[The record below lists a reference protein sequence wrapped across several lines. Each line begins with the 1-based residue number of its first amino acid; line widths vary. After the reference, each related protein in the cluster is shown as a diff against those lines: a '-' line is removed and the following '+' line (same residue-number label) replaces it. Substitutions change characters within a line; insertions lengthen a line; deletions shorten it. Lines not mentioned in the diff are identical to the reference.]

1 MENNS
6 TPALESYEIIE
17 NENNEIMILIYAG
30 PTEPANS
37 TYTINEYAKHI
48 ILKRNSKDTLYI
60 EQLSDEHMQKIKKLN
75 TIYVCELKYNEN
87 LKEDEET
94 DIVYAYASTKEIPAQ
109 NKKQETYIALR
120 RSQLRTEDH
129 RCSSNR
135 LMLCQEHFL
144 HLLRFLHI
152 LLYSFRSSR
161 MLLSFSFFATPLSRV
176 GRTIRPKR
184 IVFFLVNHK
193 SEGG

>member
-60 EQLSDEHMQKIKKLN
+60 EQLSDEYMQKIKKLN

-109 NKKQETYIALR
+109 NKKQETNNTPKKDANKE
-120 RSQLRTEDH
+120 TTNEEPK
-129 RCSSNR
+129 
-135 LMLCQEHFL
+135 QENIL
-144 HLLRFLHI
+144 EKAKKTREKLL
-152 LLYSFRSSR
+152 
-161 MLLSFSFFATPLSRV
+161 A
-176 GRTIRPKR
+176 KK
-184 IVFFLVNHK
+184 NNK
-193 SEGG
+193 

>member
-6 TPALESYEIIE
+6 TPALETYEIIE

-30 PTEPANS
+30 PTEPTNS

-94 DIVYAYASTKEIPAQ
+94 DIAYAYAAIREDLAKNTKATQKTNNTPKKDA
-109 NKKQETYIALR
+109 NKETTNEEPKQENILEKAKKTR
-120 RSQLRTEDH
+120 EK
-129 RCSSNR
+129 
-135 LMLCQEHFL
+135 
-144 HLLRFLHI
+144 LL
-152 LLYSFRSSR
+152 
-161 MLLSFSFFATPLSRV
+161 A
-176 GRTIRPKR
+176 KK
-184 IVFFLVNHK
+184 NNK
-193 SEGG
+193 

>member
-75 TIYVCELKYNEN
+75 TIYVCELKYNEK

-94 DIVYAYASTKEIPAQ
+94 DIVYAYATTKEIPVL
-109 NKKQETYIALR
+109 NKKQEANNTPKKDANKE
-120 RSQLRTEDH
+120 TTNEEPK
-129 RCSSNR
+129 
-135 LMLCQEHFL
+135 QENIL
-144 HLLRFLHI
+144 EKAKKTREKLL
-152 LLYSFRSSR
+152 
-161 MLLSFSFFATPLSRV
+161 A
-176 GRTIRPKR
+176 KK
-184 IVFFLVNHK
+184 NNK
-193 SEGG
+193 

>member
-30 PTEPANS
+30 PTEPTNS

-109 NKKQETYIALR
+109 HKKQETNNTPKKDANKE
-120 RSQLRTEDH
+120 TTNEEPK
-129 RCSSNR
+129 
-135 LMLCQEHFL
+135 QENIL
-144 HLLRFLHI
+144 EKAKKTREKLL
-152 LLYSFRSSR
+152 
-161 MLLSFSFFATPLSRV
+161 A
-176 GRTIRPKR
+176 KK
-184 IVFFLVNHK
+184 NNK
-193 SEGG
+193 

>member
-30 PTEPANS
+30 PTEPTNS

-109 NKKQETYIALR
+109 NKKQETNNTPKKDANKE
-120 RSQLRTEDH
+120 TTNEEPK
-129 RCSSNR
+129 
-135 LMLCQEHFL
+135 QENIL
-144 HLLRFLHI
+144 EKAKKTREKLL
-152 LLYSFRSSR
+152 
-161 MLLSFSFFATPLSRV
+161 A
-176 GRTIRPKR
+176 KK
-184 IVFFLVNHK
+184 NNK
-193 SEGG
+193 

>member
-75 TIYVCELKYNEN
+75 TNYVCELKYNEN

-109 NKKQETYIALR
+109 NKKQETNNTPKKDANKE
-120 RSQLRTEDH
+120 TTNEEPK
-129 RCSSNR
+129 
-135 LMLCQEHFL
+135 QENIL
-144 HLLRFLHI
+144 EKAKKTWEKLL
-152 LLYSFRSSR
+152 
-161 MLLSFSFFATPLSRV
+161 A
-176 GRTIRPKR
+176 KK
-184 IVFFLVNHK
+184 NNK
-193 SEGG
+193 

>member
-94 DIVYAYASTKEIPAQ
+94 DIVYAYASTKEIPVQ
-109 NKKQETYIALR
+109 NKKQETNNTPKKDANKE
-120 RSQLRTEDH
+120 TTNEEPK
-129 RCSSNR
+129 
-135 LMLCQEHFL
+135 QENIL
-144 HLLRFLHI
+144 EKAKKTREKLL
-152 LLYSFRSSR
+152 
-161 MLLSFSFFATPLSRV
+161 A
-176 GRTIRPKR
+176 KK
-184 IVFFLVNHK
+184 NNK
-193 SEGG
+193 